1 MGSWTLAAADKHAAQ
16 AISQPAKGI
25 PILSMG

>member
-1 MGSWTLAAADKHAAQ
+1 MGSWTVPGADKQAAQ
-16 AISQPAKGI
+16 AISQAAKGI